1 MARTKVM
8 FPGLKNSQRIRVII
22 DGVGFYTEIQRID
35 TDFVYDKHKDAIKY
49 GLDHIA
55 KEKLLGFGFQWSIWN
70 EKQIDVQIVLV
81 SIG

>member
-35 TDFVYDKHKDAIKY
+35 TDVWYTEHQDAIKY
-49 GLDHIA
+49 ALDHMVNG
-55 KEKLLGFGFQWSIWN
+55 KLLGFGFQWSIWN
-70 EKQIDVQIVLV
+70 EKQIDVQVDLV
-81 SIG
+81 S